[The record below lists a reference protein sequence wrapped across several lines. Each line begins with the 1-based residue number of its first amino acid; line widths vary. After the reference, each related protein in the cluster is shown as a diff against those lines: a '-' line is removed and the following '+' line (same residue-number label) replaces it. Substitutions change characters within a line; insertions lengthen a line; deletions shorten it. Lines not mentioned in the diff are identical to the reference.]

1 MTLAGEGDGPPARR
15 RLPVR
20 RGGGPPGAGF
30 IRAVAG
36 IGTSSGRCGTVGR
49 DRGRGGAPAARA
61 LANSTDL
68 FQAEG
73 TMRSERLAAGI
84 IILAAVGVW
93 QVRAGQRTGARAE
106 GGQDTA
112 GLIEHGEYLVKAAA
126 MCGDC
131 HTPQDDRGGPDRARR
146 LRG

>member
-1 MTLAGEGDGPPARR
+1 
-15 RLPVR
+15 
-20 RGGGPPGAGF
+20 
-30 IRAVAG
+30 
-36 IGTSSGRCGTVGR
+36 
-49 DRGRGGAPAARA
+49 
-61 LANSTDL
+61 
-68 FQAEG
+68 
-73 TMRSERLAAGI
+73 MRSERLAAGI

-131 HTPQDDRGGPDRARR
+131 HTPQDDRGRPDQSR
-146 LRG
+146 LLPGCDPPHPPQQGDQGLGG